1 MRKSKSE
8 NAAVLIIG
16 NEILSGRTLDLNFS
30 HITKTL
36 NNYGIS
42 VLECRTIPDDKDEI
56 ISSINTLREK
66 YKYVF
71 TTGGI
76 GPTHDDITSESIAEA
91 FQVEIET
98 NKDAYNILEN
108 YYKKNNS
115 EFNEVRQRMARIPV
129 GAKLIHNKISG
140 APGFKIGNVFVFAGI
155 PKIMRS
161 MLDESLKYINPQK
174 RVNRINIQV
183 KVPEGEIA
191 KILEKTLNAHLDLEI
206 GSYPF
211 FDSKKDFGVNIE
223 LSSKNKLSLE
233 RAISYLKVQLSEES
247 IKYK

>member
-1 MRKSKSE
+1 MDKSKSE

-16 NEILSGRTLDLNFS
+16 NEILSGRTQDLNFS
-30 HITKTL
+30 YIVRAL
-36 NNYGIS
+36 SDYGVS
-42 VLECRTIPDDKDEI
+42 VLECRTILDDKNEI
-56 ISSINTLREK
+56 ISSINTLRKK

-91 FQVEIET
+91 FGVKIET
-98 NKDAYNILEN
+98 SEEAYNILEN
-108 YYKKNNS
+108 YYNKNNY
-115 EFNEVRQRMARIPV
+115 EFNEVRQRMARIPI
-129 GAKLIHNKISG
+129 GAELILNNISA
-140 APGFKIGNVFVFAGI
+140 APGFKIDNVFVFAGI
-155 PKIMRS
+155 PKIMQS
-161 MLDESLKYINPQK
+161 MLQESLKYINPQK
-174 RVNRINIQV
+174 KINRANIQV

-191 KILEKTLNAHLDLEI
+191 KILEKIIKTYSNVDI

-211 FDSKKDFGVNIE
+211 FDSQKDFGVNIE

-233 RAISYLKVQLSEES
+233 KAISYLKVQLSEES

>member
-1 MRKSKSE
+1 MDKSKSE
-8 NAAVLIIG
+8 NAAILIIG
-16 NEILSGRTLDLNFS
+16 NEILSGRTKDLNFNY
-30 HITKTL
+30 ITKTL
-36 NNYGIS
+36 NNYGVS
-42 VLECRTIPDDKDEI
+42 VLECRIILDNKDEI
-56 ISSINTLREK
+56 ISSINALREK

-91 FQVEIET
+91 FGVKTET

-108 YYKKNNS
+108 YYKKNKS
-115 EFNEVRQRMARIPV
+115 EFNEVRQRMARIPI
-129 GAKLIHNKISG
+129 GAELIPNKISA

-155 PKIMRS
+155 PKIMQS
-161 MLDESLKYINPQK
+161 MLNESLQYINPQK
-174 RVNRINIQV
+174 KISRINIKV
-183 KVPEGEIA
+183 EVPEGEIA
-191 KILEKTLNAHLDLEI
+191 KILEKTLYNHLDLEI

-233 RAISYLKVQLSEES
+233 KAVNYLKVQLSEES

>member
-1 MRKSKSE
+1 MDKSKSE
-8 NAAVLIIG
+8 NAAILIIG
-16 NEILSGRTLDLNFS
+16 NEILSGRTQDLNFS
-30 HITKTL
+30 YIVRAL
-36 NNYGIS
+36 NDYGVS
-42 VLECRTIPDDKDEI
+42 VLECRTILDDKNEI
-56 ISSINTLREK
+56 ISSINTLRKK

-91 FQVEIET
+91 FGVKIET
-98 NKDAYNILEN
+98 SEEAYNILEN
-108 YYKKNNS
+108 YYNKNNY
-115 EFNEVRQRMARIPV
+115 EFNEVRQRMARIPI
-129 GAKLIHNKISG
+129 GAELILNNISA
-140 APGFKIGNVFVFAGI
+140 APGFKIDNVFVFAGI
-155 PKIMRS
+155 PKIMQS
-161 MLDESLKYINPQK
+161 MLQESLKYINPQK
-174 RVNRINIQV
+174 KINRANIQV

-191 KILEKTLNAHLDLEI
+191 KILEKIIKTYSNVDI

-233 RAISYLKVQLSEES
+233 KAISDLKVQLSEES